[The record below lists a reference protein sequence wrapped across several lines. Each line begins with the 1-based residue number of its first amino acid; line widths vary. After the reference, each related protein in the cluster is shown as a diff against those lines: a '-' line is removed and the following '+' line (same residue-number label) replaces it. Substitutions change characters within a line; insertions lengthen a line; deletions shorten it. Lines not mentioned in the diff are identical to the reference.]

1 LELRLP
7 ESKEHHLSWLECVG
21 HGGSRSGRNGA
32 SRLLR
37 YLLHHMAMK
46 LKRKLFWNPVKERF
60 KNDDEANAMLSRPQ
74 R

>member
-1 LELRLP
+1 MVASGR
-7 ESKEHHLSWLECVG
+7 
-21 HGGSRSGRNGA
+21 GSRFAPVEMAIRACSA
-32 SRLLR
+32 C
-37 YLLHHMAMK
+37 LLHHMAMK